1 MRRRRAGAIE
11 RWVLTNC
18 KVDGSEEA
26 EAGGTELK
34 FDAGRGRVDFAVRVQ
49 QAGSGS
55 LDDEA
60 RSSQVEHLGRAD
72 QGATK
77 ESRDERKGVQKSDGR
92 DGGEVEQTVVDTGAG
107 SNVGVVAVLV
117 RVADGERERP
127 ESRPFP
133 VVFDP
138 ARLWFV
144 GLESGSGGGEVTQKS
159 PALEAIEAR
168 GDFGLKAEARDR
180 EKRVTVG
187 EARVD
192 EAGLAAEENRECACE
207 GAVDA
212 EVAAEAVTGAAR
224 NEAEGRGRAGE
235 DGGDFVEG
243 AVAAD
248 GDDESKALVEG
259 ARGEFG
265 GVTRSLGQADAGIV
279 RGGESTHG
287 VDHAMSATG
296 EGIENEESFQAEI
309 FFDRS

>member
-144 GLESGSGGGEVTQKS
+144 GLESGSGGGEVTQKP
-159 PALEAIEAR
+159 PALESIEAR
-168 GDFGLKAEARDR
+168 GDFGLKAEARDG
-180 EKRVTVG
+180 EKRVTGG

-192 EAGLAAEENRECACE
+192 QARLAGEENGECLSDR
-207 GAVDA
+207 AVNTKVTA
-212 EVAAEAVTGAAR
+212 ETVAGAAR
-224 NEAEGRGRAGE
+224 NEPKRRGRAGE

-248 GDDESKALVEG
+248 GDDECKALVEG
-259 ARGEFG
+259 ARGEGG
-265 GVTRSLGQADAGIV
+265 GVLRSLGQGDAGAV
-279 RGGESTHG
+279 RGGKSTHG
-287 VDHAMSATG
+287 VNRA
-296 EGIENEESFQAEI
+296 
-309 FFDRS
+309 